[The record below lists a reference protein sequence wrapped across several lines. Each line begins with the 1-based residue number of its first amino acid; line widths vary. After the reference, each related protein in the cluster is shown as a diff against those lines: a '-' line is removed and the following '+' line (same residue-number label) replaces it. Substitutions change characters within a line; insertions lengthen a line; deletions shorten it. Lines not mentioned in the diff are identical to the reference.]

1 MCGQKIKLGCEQV
14 ERNLTK
20 GNVLTSLIYFS
31 IPYLLSYFMQ
41 TLYGMADLFIIGQF
55 DGVASITAVA
65 IGSQIMHMLTVMIVG
80 LAMGTT
86 VIIARAVG
94 AGARDKL
101 SAAIGSTAT
110 LFLGV
115 SVVLT
120 AVLLLGTDGII
131 SVMATPEEAVDSTK
145 LYLIVC
151 FIGIPFITGYNIVSS
166 IFRGMGDSKSPMYFI
181 AIACVFNI
189 LLDYLFIGGFSM
201 GALGAALATTISQT
215 ISLVIS
221 LIYIRKRDTGI
232 NISAKNFRPDVRL
245 TKEILKVG
253 IPVAMQDGFIQITFL
268 IVTIIANSRGLDT
281 AAAVGIVEKMI
292 SLFFLVPSSML
303 STVSTLSAQNIGAM
317 KPERA
322 VLALK
327 YGISITTVYG
337 VCVAAAMQIWAP
349 AVMAMFTEDSNVI
362 VLGTQYMQSY
372 IWDTV
377 LAGMHFCFSGYF
389 CAYGLSIISFMHNL
403 VAALVARIPLA
414 YLTSQW
420 YPDSLYPMG
429 LSAPA
434 GSGISVIICIAVMI
448 WMGKH
453 KDKLL
458 QAVRL

>member
-1 MCGQKIKLGCEQV
+1 MPKFIILGDV
-14 ERNLTK
+14 SLERNLTT
-20 GNVLTSLIYFS
+20 GNVLTGVMYFS
-31 IPYLLSYFMQ
+31 IPYLLSYFLQ

-55 DGVASITAVA
+55 DSVASITAVA
-65 IGSQIMHMLTVMIVG
+65 IGSQIMHMITVMIVG

-115 SVVLT
+115 SIVLT
-120 AVLLLGTDGII
+120 AVLLFGTEWVI
-131 SVMATPEEAVDSTK
+131 SVMATPEEAIDSTRQ
-145 LYLIVC
+145 YLIVC

-181 AIACVFNI
+181 AIACIINI
-189 LLDYLFIGGFSM
+189 LLDYILIGGFSM
-201 GALGAALATTISQT
+201 GSLGAALATTISQT
-215 ISLVIS
+215 ISLMIS

-232 NISAKNFRPDVRL
+232 CISTNDFKPDGRL

-303 STVSTLSAQNIGAM
+303 STVSTLSAQNLGAM

-327 YGISITTVYG
+327 YGILITTVYG
-337 VCVAAAMQIWAP
+337 VCVAAAMQVWAP
-349 AVMAMFTEDSNVI
+349 EVMAMFTGDSNVI
-362 VLGTQYMQSY
+362 LLGTQYMQSY

-403 VAALVARIPLA
+403 IAALVARIPLA

-420 YPDSLYPMG
+420 YPDTLYPMG

-434 GSGISVIICIAVMI
+434 GSGISVIICVIVMI
-448 WMGKH
+448 WMGKN
-453 KDKLL
+453 KEKLL
-458 QAVRL
+458 NAVRL

>member
-1 MCGQKIKLGCEQV
+1 M
-14 ERNLTK
+14 ERNLTT
-20 GNVLTSLIYFS
+20 GNVLTGVIYFS
-31 IPYLLSYFMQ
+31 IPYLLSYFLQ

-115 SVVLT
+115 SIALT
-120 AVLLLGTDGII
+120 GILLLGIDEII
-131 SVMATPEEAVDSTK
+131 SIMATPEEAVDSTRM
-145 LYLIVC
+145 YLIVC

-181 AIACVFNI
+181 AVACVFNI
-189 LLDYLFIGGFSM
+189 LLDYILIGGFSM
-201 GALGAALATTISQT
+201 GALGGALATTISQT
-215 ISLVIS
+215 ISLLIS
-221 LIYIRKRDTGI
+221 LIYIKKRDTGI
-232 NISAKNFRPDVRL
+232 NISARDFRPDTRL

-253 IPVAMQDGFIQITFL
+253 IPVSMQDGFIQITFL

-303 STVSTLSAQNIGAM
+303 STVSTLSAQNLGAM

-327 YGISITTVYG
+327 YGILITTVYG
-337 VCVAAAMQIWAP
+337 VLVAAAMQVWAP
-349 AVMAMFTEDSNVI
+349 EVMAMFTSESNVI
-362 VLGTQYMQSY
+362 LLGTQYMQSY

-403 VAALVARIPLA
+403 IAALVARIPLA

-420 YPDSLYPMG
+420 YPDTLYPMG

-434 GSGISVIICIAVMI
+434 GSGISVVICIAVMF
-448 WMGKH
+448 WMGKN

-458 QAVRL
+458 KAVRL

>member
-1 MCGQKIKLGCEQV
+1 M
-14 ERNLTK
+14 ERNLTT
-20 GNVLTSLIYFS
+20 GNVLTGVIYFS
-31 IPYLLSYFMQ
+31 IPYLLSYFLQ

-115 SVVLT
+115 SIALT
-120 AVLLLGTDGII
+120 GILLLGIDEII
-131 SVMATPEEAVDSTK
+131 SIMATPEEAVDSTRM
-145 LYLIVC
+145 YLIVC

-181 AIACVFNI
+181 AVACVFNI
-189 LLDYLFIGGFSM
+189 LLDYILIGGFSM

-215 ISLVIS
+215 ISLLIS
-221 LIYIRKRDTGI
+221 LIYIKKRDTGI
-232 NISAKNFRPDVRL
+232 NISARDFRLDTRL

-253 IPVAMQDGFIQITFL
+253 IPVSMQDGFIQITFL

-303 STVSTLSAQNIGAM
+303 STVSTLSAQNLGAM

-327 YGISITTVYG
+327 YGILITTVYG
-337 VCVAAAMQIWAP
+337 VLVAAAMQVWAP
-349 AVMAMFTEDSNVI
+349 EVMAMFTSESNVI
-362 VLGTQYMQSY
+362 LLGTQYMQSY

-403 VAALVARIPLA
+403 IAALVARIPLA

-420 YPDSLYPMG
+420 YPDTLYPMG

-434 GSGISVIICIAVMI
+434 GSGISVVICIAVMF
-448 WMGKH
+448 WMGKN

-458 QAVRL
+458 KAVRL

>member
-1 MCGQKIKLGCEQV
+1 M
-14 ERNLTK
+14 ERNLTT
-20 GNVLTSLIYFS
+20 GNVLTGVIYFS
-31 IPYLLSYFMQ
+31 IPYLLSYFLQ

-115 SVVLT
+115 SIALT
-120 AVLLLGTDGII
+120 GILLLGIDEII
-131 SVMATPEEAVDSTK
+131 SVMATPEEAVDSTRM
-145 LYLIVC
+145 YLIVC

-181 AIACVFNI
+181 AVACVFNI
-189 LLDYLFIGGFSM
+189 LLDYILIGGFSM

-215 ISLVIS
+215 ISLLIS
-221 LIYIRKRDTGI
+221 LIYIKKRDTGI
-232 NISAKNFRPDVRL
+232 NISARDFRPDTRL

-253 IPVAMQDGFIQITFL
+253 IPVSMQDGFIQITFL

-303 STVSTLSAQNIGAM
+303 STVSTLSAQNLGAM

-327 YGISITTVYG
+327 YGILITTVYG
-337 VCVAAAMQIWAP
+337 VLVAAAMQVWAP
-349 AVMAMFTEDSNVI
+349 EVMAMFTSESNVI
-362 VLGTQYMQSY
+362 LLGTQYMQSY

-403 VAALVARIPLA
+403 IAALVARIPLA

-420 YPDSLYPMG
+420 YPDTLYPMG

-434 GSGISVIICIAVMI
+434 GSGISVVICIAVMF
-448 WMGKH
+448 WMGKN

-458 QAVRL
+458 KAVRL

>member
-1 MCGQKIKLGCEQV
+1 M
-14 ERNLTK
+14 ERNLTT
-20 GNVLTSLIYFS
+20 GNVLTGVIYFS
-31 IPYLLSYFMQ
+31 IPYLLSYFLQ

-115 SVVLT
+115 SIALT
-120 AVLLLGTDGII
+120 GILLLGIDEII
-131 SVMATPEEAVDSTK
+131 SIMATPEEAVDSTRM
-145 LYLIVC
+145 YLIVC

-181 AIACVFNI
+181 AVACVFNI
-189 LLDYLFIGGFSM
+189 LLDYILIGGFSM

-215 ISLVIS
+215 ISLLIS
-221 LIYIRKRDTGI
+221 LIYIKKRDTGI
-232 NISAKNFRPDVRL
+232 NISARDFRPDTRL

-253 IPVAMQDGFIQITFL
+253 IPVSMQDGFIQITFL

-303 STVSTLSAQNIGAM
+303 STVSTLSAQNLGAM
-317 KPERA
+317 KPDRA

-327 YGISITTVYG
+327 YGILITTVYG
-337 VCVAAAMQIWAP
+337 VLVAAAMQVWAP
-349 AVMAMFTEDSNVI
+349 EVMAMFTSESNVI
-362 VLGTQYMQSY
+362 LLGTQYMQSY

-403 VAALVARIPLA
+403 IAALVARIPLA

-420 YPDSLYPMG
+420 YPDTLYPMG

-434 GSGISVIICIAVMI
+434 GSGISVVICIAVMF
-448 WMGKH
+448 WMGKN

-458 QAVRL
+458 KAVRL